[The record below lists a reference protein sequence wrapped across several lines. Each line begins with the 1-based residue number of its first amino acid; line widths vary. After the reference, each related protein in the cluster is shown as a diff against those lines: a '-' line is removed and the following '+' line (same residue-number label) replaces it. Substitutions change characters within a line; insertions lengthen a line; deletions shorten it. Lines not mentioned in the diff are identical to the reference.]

1 MKRSI
6 GCMIAI
12 CILLSSITVNAQ
24 IRPFWADGDFN
35 IICDLGI
42 VPKEYREKDINDL
55 VTRAEVVHTLSCLV
69 FADNYLIPQDNQDGI
84 YENLG
89 WRFEDIESNSKD
101 CTIAFWGASMRIFK
115 GDIENGVH
123 KANLQE
129 LATCRDVV
137 FMSLRALYRNL
148 LFKDDDEVDYFNLA
162 KECGMINYGTV
173 ISSTSVA
180 IDFEELDDN
189 MTWEEFSKIVRTI
202 LYIPKTVT
210 AYGGYINE
218 YYIDDWEKGYRE

>member
-1 MKRSI
+1 MAS
-6 GCMIAI
+6 
-12 CILLSSITVNAQ
+12 
-24 IRPFWADGDFN
+24 
-35 IICDLGI
+35 
-42 VPKEYREKDINDL
+42 KE
-55 VTRAEVVHTLSCLV
+55 
-69 FADNYLIPQDNQDGI
+69 NQDGI

-89 WRFEDIESNSKD
+89 WRFEDIENNTKD
-101 CTIAFWGASMRIFK
+101 CTIASWGVSARIFK

-129 LATCRDVV
+129 LATCRDAV

-148 LFKDDDEVDYFNLA
+148 LFKDYSEVLYFNLA
-162 KECGMINYGTV
+162 KECGMINYGTI

-210 AYGGYINE
+210 AYGGYINQ
-218 YYIDDWEKGYRE
+218 YYIDDWKKGYRE

>member
-1 MKRSI
+1 MEPYF
-6 GCMIAI
+6 
-12 CILLSSITVNAQ
+12 V
-24 IRPFWADGDFN
+24 
-35 IICDLGI
+35 
-42 VPKEYREKDINDL
+42 
-55 VTRAEVVHTLSCLV
+55 
-69 FADNYLIPQDNQDGI
+69 
-84 YENLG
+84 
-89 WRFEDIESNSKD
+89 
-101 CTIAFWGASMRIFK
+101 
-115 GDIENGVH
+115 
-123 KANLQE
+123 QE

-218 YYIDDWEKGYRE
+218 YYIDDWKKGYRE

>member
-24 IRPFWADGDFN
+24 IGQFWADGDFK

-55 VTRAEVVHTLSCLV
+55 VTRAEVVDTLSCLV
-69 FADNYLIPQDNQDGI
+69 YIDNDLEPRNNQESI
-84 YENLG
+84 CSTLG
-89 WRFEDIESNSKD
+89 WEFEDIENGTEE
-101 CTIAFWGASMRIFK
+101 CTIVVCGVEGSIFK
-115 GDIENGVH
+115 GDIENGLH
-123 KANLQE
+123 KANIKD
-129 LATCRDVV
+129 LATYRDVIV
-137 FMSLRALYRNL
+137 MALRTLNSEL

-218 YYIDDWEKGYRE
+218 YYIDDWKKGYRE